1 MYRLEASLPSHKGI
15 STKMI
20 FLFAFEGGGG
30 DTVSELCVTA
40 GSSKY
45 IKESGTPF
53 GVSFFISNL
62 SGQETQLNQ
71 SQGALGATIRLAT
84 LFILGQSTVE
94 RVRAHGRKWEGGT
107 SRACRLAYGQSF
119 PKELSS

>member
-20 FLFAFEGGGG
+20 FLFAFEGG

-45 IKESGTPF
+45 IKESGTRF

-62 SGQETQLNQ
+62 SGHLDVKRRGSET
-71 SQGALGATIRLAT
+71 
-84 LFILGQSTVE
+84 
-94 RVRAHGRKWEGGT
+94 
-107 SRACRLAYGQSF
+107 C
-119 PKELSS
+119 

>member
-1 MYRLEASLPSHKGI
+1 
-15 STKMI
+15 MI
-20 FLFAFEGGGG
+20 FLFAFEGG

-62 SGQETQLNQ
+62 SGHLDVKRRGSET
-71 SQGALGATIRLAT
+71 
-84 LFILGQSTVE
+84 
-94 RVRAHGRKWEGGT
+94 
-107 SRACRLAYGQSF
+107 C
-119 PKELSS
+119 